1 MSDRSPTL
9 RSKLRPFDLAALGLI
24 GLRSRTA
31 RSAFTAAGI
40 AIGIAA
46 LVAVVGISQ
55 SSKADLIAELDRLGT
70 NLLTVQPG
78 QSFLGDSVTLPAES
92 SAMIRRI
99 PPVTGASAVSLADAT
114 VRRSDHIAEAETG
127 AISVQAAEPG
137 LLDTL
142 AGTVAK
148 GRFLDEAHGGLP
160 NVVLGSVAAERL
172 GISGLGDAPMV
183 YIGGH
188 WFNVIGILDP
198 MTLHPEIDRS
208 ALIGYEVAAGLF
220 DTKRNPSTIYLR
232 TIPTQTEA
240 VHAVIARTANPQAP
254 TEVSVSRPSDT
265 LEARAAVDEGL
276 TRLLLGLGAVALLVG
291 GLGIANIM
299 VISVL
304 ERRTEIG
311 VRRALGA
318 TRRHIATQFMIESSL
333 LSAIGGSLG
342 VVLGAVVT
350 AGYASRQGWIVEIP
364 QTALAAGVGVALV
377 VGVAAGLHPALKA
390 ARVDPADAVRP
401 RT

>member
-1 MSDRSPTL
+1 
-9 RSKLRPFDLAALGLI
+9 LRPGDLAASGVV
-24 GLRSRTA
+24 GLRSRKA

-40 AIGIAA
+40 SIGIAA
-46 LVAVVGISQ
+46 LVAVVGVSQ

-70 NLLTVQPG
+70 DLLTVQAG
-78 QSFLGDSVTLPAES
+78 QSFMGDTVTLPPES

-99 PPVTGASAVSLADAT
+99 PPVTGASAVTIADAT
-114 VRRSDHIAEAETG
+114 VRRSDLIPEAETG
-127 AISVQAAEPG
+127 GISVQAAEPG
-137 LLDTL
+137 LLNTL
-142 AGTVAK
+142 AGTVAR
-148 GRFLDEAHGGLP
+148 GRFLDELPGELP

-172 GISGLGDAPMV
+172 GIGDLANAPMV
-183 YIGGH
+183 FIGGH
-188 WFNVIGILDP
+188 WFNVVGILDP

-208 ALIGYEVAAGLF
+208 ALIGYEVAAELF
-220 DTKRNPSTIYLR
+220 DTRRSPTTIYLR
-232 TIPTQTEA
+232 TVPEQTEA
-240 VHAVIARTANPQAP
+240 VRAVVARTANPQAP
-254 TEVSVSRPSDT
+254 AEVSVSRPSDA

-318 TRRHIATQFMIESSL
+318 ARRHIAAQFMIESSL
-333 LSAIGGSLG
+333 LSAIGGTIG
-342 VVLGAVVT
+342 VALGAAVT
-350 AGYASRQGWIVEIP
+350 AGYATRQGWIVEIP
-364 QTALAAGVGVALV
+364 QAALAAGVAVALV